1 MKSKHMNVFS
11 LIVAGALALVT
22 MQPAQAQD
30 IATVAA
36 TEVAQY
42 GPHPGVDPVPDD
54 KGRLPFLPHADLSMP
69 SDTGV
74 TDKGWVWVVDGGNH
88 QLVLFDK
95 QGRRQAVLGGP
106 GKDEGQFQGP
116 VGMDLGP
123 KGELYVADRGNNRIQ
138 VFDSKLRFS
147 GAIAVKENGKVANPV
162 DVAVGPRGK
171 ELFVTTS
178 SHRVLVFDTKGK
190 LLRAWGGEGSE
201 DGQFKYPAG
210 ITVDGDGAV
219 YVVDVIN
226 QRVQKFDAEGAFLA
240 AYGTLGATPGNF
252 FRPKGVAVDA
262 SGNIYVSDSYLGVIQ
277 VLSPTGEFLHA
288 LGEGGVPTRYETPVG
303 MSVHQGRLYVTLM
316 LPGKVSALEV
326 AK

>member
-1 MKSKHMNVFS
+1 MTNKPTNVFS
-11 LIVAGALALVT
+11 VFATGLLALAA
-22 MQPAQAQD
+22 MQAAQAQD

-36 TEVAQY
+36 TQVAQY
-42 GPHPGVDPVPDD
+42 GLHPGVDPVPDD
-54 KGRLPFLPHADLSMP
+54 KGRLPFLAHADLSMP

-88 QLVLFDK
+88 QLVLFDDS
-95 QGRRQAVLGGP
+95 GRRQAVLGGP

-116 VGMDLGP
+116 VGMDMGRRD
-123 KGELYVADRGNNRIQ
+123 ELYVADRGNQRIQ

-147 GAIAVKENGKVANPV
+147 GAIAVEENGKAVSPV

-178 SHRVLVFDTKGK
+178 SHRVLVFDTKGQ
-190 LLRAWGGEGSE
+190 LLRAWGGEGNE

-219 YVVDVIN
+219 YVVDVLN
-226 QRVQKFDAEGAFLA
+226 QRVQKFDAQGAFVSA
-240 AYGTLGATPGNF
+240 FGKLGATPGNF
-252 FRPKGVAVDA
+252 FRPKDVAVDP

-288 LGEGGVPTRYETPVG
+288 LGEGGVPTRYDTPVG
-303 MSVHQGRLYVTLM
+303 MSVHDGRLYVTLM